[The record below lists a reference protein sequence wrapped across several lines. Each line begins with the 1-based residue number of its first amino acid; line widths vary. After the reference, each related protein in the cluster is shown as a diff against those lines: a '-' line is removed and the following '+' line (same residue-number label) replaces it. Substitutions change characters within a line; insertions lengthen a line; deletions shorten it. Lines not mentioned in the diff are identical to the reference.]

1 MSTKKAE
8 VRAMTD
14 ELDSSALLGIYKPA
28 EPVFVGGRGARLFAE
43 DGSEYL
49 DFASGIGVNALGY
62 GDEGVAEAFALGVAS
77 GLIHASNL
85 YRTRP
90 AAELA
95 TELVKLSFADKVFF
109 CNSGAE
115 ANEAAFKF
123 ARKFGR
129 QTGGPGK
136 NEIVALR
143 NSFHGR
149 LFGTLAATDRPAY
162 QEPFQPLMPGVRF
175 ITVGD
180 EAEAREVIS
189 PERTAAIIAEPVQ
202 GEGGIHCLPT
212 AFARL
217 LRKLADESGALLI
230 FDEVQCG
237 LGRTGRLFA
246 HEALGV
252 TPDILTLAKPLAAG
266 LPMGAVLL
274 TERVAA
280 VMKPG
285 DHGTTFGGGPLVAR
299 VALEVLKRVSA
310 PEFLA
315 EVRWKGDRLRRV
327 LEAFRSRPSVK
338 AIRGL
343 GLMWGIELHTEAA
356 PVIAAALERG
366 LIVIS
371 AGANVV
377 RLVPPLSIEPA
388 ELDRGF
394 SILYGVLP

>member
-1 MSTKKAE
+1 MSTKKAAVE
-8 VRAMTD
+8 ASGAQLD
-14 ELDSSALLGIYKPA
+14 ESALLGVYKPTG
-28 EPVFVGGRGARLFAE
+28 PVFVGGHGARLVAE

-49 DFASGIGVNALGY
+49 DFAAGIGVNALGY
-62 GDEGVAEAFALGVAS
+62 GDEGIAEAFAVGVAS
-77 GLIHASNL
+77 GLFHTSNL

-90 AAELA
+90 GAELA
-95 TELVKLSFADKVFF
+95 AELVKLSFADKVFF
-109 CNSGAE
+109 CNSGGE
-115 ANEAAFKF
+115 ANEGAFKF

-162 QEPFQPLMPGVRF
+162 QDPFQPLMPGVRF
-175 ITVGD
+175 IPVGD
-180 EAEAREVIS
+180 EAAAREAIS
-189 PERTAAIIAEPVQ
+189 AERTAAIVAEPVQ
-202 GEGGIHCLPT
+202 GEGGIHPLPT
-212 AFARL
+212 AFTRL
-217 LRKLADESGALLI
+217 LRKLADEAGAVLI

-252 TPDILTLAKPLAAG
+252 TPDILTLAKPLAGG
-266 LPMGAVLL
+266 LPMGAVLV

-299 VALEVLKRVSA
+299 VALEVLRRISA

-315 EVRWKGDRLRRV
+315 EVRWKGERLRRA
-327 LEAFRSRPSVK
+327 LEALRARPSVK
-338 AIRGL
+338 GIRGV
-343 GLMWGIELHTEAA
+343 GLMWGIELSTEAA
-356 PVIAAALERG
+356 PVIAEALERR
-366 LIVIS
+366 LLVIS

-377 RLVPPLSIEPA
+377 RLLPPLAIEPA
-388 ELDRGF
+388 ELDRGIA
-394 SILYGVLP
+394 ILGEVLP